1 MSKNQTEPIYYS
13 FNQAVKFCTNYLEN
27 EDDLEIDRREVSHI
41 INMIMNICGNKLNIQ
56 PFYVNKKENK
66 RMDGDTEGLPP
77 SMLVNPGVIPVEA
90 CAISLESNVNAS
102 FCSWV
107 AMIRNNT
114 SRG

>member
-56 PFYVNKKENK
+56 QQRINIDKEVQQKDPYLSKDLIDSVLMAEYTYLCMIGLITDPKFYNDNYKKYLN
-66 RMDGDTEGLPP
+66 
-77 SMLVNPGVIPVEA
+77 
-90 CAISLESNVNAS
+90 
-102 FCSWV
+102 
-107 AMIRNNT
+107 
-114 SRG
+114 